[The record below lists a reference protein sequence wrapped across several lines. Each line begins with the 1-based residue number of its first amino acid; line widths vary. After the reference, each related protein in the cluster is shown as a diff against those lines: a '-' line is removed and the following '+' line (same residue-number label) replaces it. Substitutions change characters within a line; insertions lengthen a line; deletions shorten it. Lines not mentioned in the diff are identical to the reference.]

1 MLVSFDVKSL
11 DTNIPVEDTLC
22 IIREKLDNDPSLPD
36 RTSLS
41 PASICKLLSLCLKT
55 TSFRFR
61 DTFYKL
67 NDGVAMGSPVS
78 VVVANL
84 FMEHFEAK
92 AIAQSLIKPA
102 LWKRFVDDVLA
113 IMQRKACD
121 DFLHY
126 LNSRHPNITFTSE
139 EESDNRLPFMDLTI
153 RRTIEGR
160 LDLTVYRKPT
170 HTEQCLAF
178 NSHHPTSDKRNVIAA
193 LHHLAQR
200 VISNDM
206 HPFRPRNPTYHVS
219 PPHQQLPVTLHPQ
232 PT

>member
-1 MLVSFDVKSL
+1 MIGTASYASSKLLCDILAPLTGTTDYCVRNTYSLVEDLREVSISNEEMLVSFDVKSL
-11 DTNIPVEDTLC
+11 YTNIPVEDTLC

-41 PASICKLLSLCLKT
+41 PASICKLLSSCLKT

-67 NDGVAMGSPVS
+67 TDGVAMGSPVS
-78 VVVANL
+78 AVVANL

-121 DFLHY
+121 DFL
-126 LNSRHPNITFTSE
+126 LLSKLSTS
-139 EESDNRLPFMDLTI
+139 
-153 RRTIEGR
+153 
-160 LDLTVYRKPT
+160 
-170 HTEQCLAF
+170 Q
-178 NSHHPTSDKRNVIAA
+178 
-193 LHHLAQR
+193 HHLHIGR
-200 VISNDM
+200 RIG
-206 HPFRPRNPTYHVS
+206 
-219 PPHQQLPVTLHPQ
+219 
-232 PT
+232 